1 MQYYNTI
8 DARTLTREQAESRLS
23 RTAPTGNPTDAQLAA
38 DGSLPLFP
46 LPADPEGMCEIAG
59 TRRTEHDGTSAWTV
73 CDYEPIA
80 ERDARDAAAAEAELD
95 YATIQRKSH
104 MAAKLTPG
112 IVGLAT
118 AYRAALRAM
127 FGSGA
132 EVNHA
137 ITKEI
142 VTGTMLQLPREQY
155 DAKTADMLKLAFEEL
170 SAIAGDGTTWTF
182 YETVGDLI
190 PEGGA

>member
-1 MQYYNTI
+1 MQYYNII
-8 DARTLTREQAESRLS
+8 DQATLTREQAEVRLS
-23 RTAPTGNPTDAQLAA
+23 KTAPTGNPTPEQLAA
-38 DGSLPLFP
+38 DGSLPLTP
-46 LPADPEGMCEIAG
+46 LPADPEGFCEVAG
-59 TRRTEHDGTSAWTV
+59 TRRIEHNGIAAWTV
-73 CDYEPIA
+73 CDYETIA
-80 ERDARDAAAAEAELD
+80 DRDAREAAAAVEA
-95 YATIQRKSH
+95 AAQRKSA

-112 IVGLAT
+112 IVGLAV

-127 FGSGA
+127 FGAGA
-132 EVNHA
+132 EVNRN

-182 YETVGDLI
+182 YEVVGDLI
-190 PEGGA
+190 PEVV

>member
-1 MQYYNTI
+1 MQYYNI
-8 DARTLTREQAESRLS
+8 HEARTLTREQAEIRLS

-38 DGSLPLFP
+38 DGSLPLTD
-46 LPADPEGMCEIAG
+46 LPADPDGMCEVAG
-59 TRRTEHDGTSAWTV
+59 TRRIEHNGVTAWTV
-73 CDYEPIA
+73 CDYEPVA
-80 ERDARDAAAAEAELD
+80 DRDARDAAAAVEA
-95 YATIQRKSH
+95 AAQRKAA
-104 MAAKLTPG
+104 MAAQLTVG

-127 FGSGA
+127 FGEGA
-132 EVNHA
+132 ETNRD

-142 VTGTMLQLPREQY
+142 VTGAMLQLPKELY

-182 YETVGDLI
+182 YEVVGDLI
-190 PEGGA
+190 PEVV